1 VPAGVVAISWLSFVV
16 MFCCR
21 VGARWRDRVLCV
33 HRPSRAARFLHDAAI
48 GGFQSIGIVTG
59 LTTHSTRPLPAVAV
73 PAASRGALIQTLG
86 VEDEVFEDSCGFC
99 SSDRPVSRSF
109 ARLSSLRRYLAGIY
123 RADNSALSV
132 RARRRIQRFSF
143 NSHASSDCFHSFQQ
157 PCGRTLGHI
166 WQRLLGML
174 CPHLSWAT
182 RLGLVYATQKAA
194 FVVGT

>member
-59 LTTHSTRPLPAVAV
+59 LTTHSTRPLPAVAI

-86 VEDEVFEDSCGFC
+86 ITV
-99 SSDRPVSRSF
+99 
-109 ARLSSLRRYLAGIY
+109 GI
-123 RADNSALSV
+123 V
-132 RARRRIQRFSF
+132 
-143 NSHASSDCFHSFQQ
+143 CFVVPS
-157 PCGRTLGHI
+157 
-166 WQRLLGML
+166 
-174 CPHLSWAT
+174 
-182 RLGLVYATQKAA
+182 A
-194 FVVGT
+194 FVLHRLPALLAWRRQTPWRCIQFVRVFPAVFCVSPSPSISASHSRRFAHAPFYLPLRFAWA